1 MAGFNLR
8 QVRANLEATKR
19 ILPVKLAKL
28 TENHFTQA
36 FALGR
41 LDDKIWPEV
50 NRRKPGTNEYK
61 YPKLRGL
68 SRRTSPILVRT
79 GNLRRKT
86 SKSISNA
93 TWAEI
98 KLINDAHYAKAQNE
112 GTDTIPARPYM
123 VQTDNL
129 TKLQKAEIDKQI
141 MNIWRV

>member
-8 QVRANLEATKR
+8 QVRANLEAAKR

-50 NRRKPGTNEYK
+50 NRRKPGTKEYK

-141 MNIWRV
+141 MTIWKV

>member
-50 NRRKPGTNEYK
+50 NRRKPGTKEYK

-86 SKSISNA
+86 SKSIANA
-93 TWAEI
+93 TWAEV
-98 KLINDAHYAKAQNE
+98 KLINDAPYAKAQNE
-112 GTDTIPARPYM
+112 GTDTIPARPFM
-123 VQTDNL
+123 IQTDNL